1 MNEIEKMFLYKTIQ
15 KQKNRM
21 QWMRGIFLTIL
32 QIWNKFILFNIAIS
46 LENELGEQKILQF
59 LNNLFKG
66 SVNEIEKS
74 TSLLG
79 I

>member
-1 MNEIEKMFLYKTIQ
+1 
-15 KQKNRM
+15 
-21 QWMRGIFLTIL
+21 MRGIFLTIL

-59 LNNLFKG
+59 FNNLFKG

>member
-1 MNEIEKMFLYKTIQ
+1 
-15 KQKNRM
+15 
-21 QWMRGIFLTIL
+21 MRGIFLTIL

-66 SVNEIEKS
+66 SMNEIEKS

>member
-1 MNEIEKMFLYKTIQ
+1 
-15 KQKNRM
+15 
-21 QWMRGIFLTIL
+21 MRGIFLTIL

>member
-1 MNEIEKMFLYKTIQ
+1 MNEIEKMFFYKTIQ